1 MKPAPRLTDFR
12 LGLVTIGNEGRK
24 VSLVLWCAQ
33 HPAQLDER
41 QAAVYLAPGKSDPM
55 TVVRKSDA
63 TDATVIALDKVH
75 GDAPSRQCCPKRL
88 PVVAVAEDC
97 GNGVIQLV
105 LHRIPTFEVAA
116 PDIPLALAEGQSVLP
131 CQSLGDC
138 CRCTEIAVALDGIS
152 VIIDTVVNDMDVTM
166 RLVMV
171 PEYHEL
177 GVYNPTSAEIPL
189 CHFCHEL
196 VGEPGGVIR
205 VDTQ

>member
-1 MKPAPRLTDFR
+1 M
-12 LGLVTIGNEGRK
+12 
-24 VSLVLWCAQ
+24 
-33 HPAQLDER
+33 
-41 QAAVYLAPGKSDPM
+41 
-55 TVVRKSDA
+55 
-63 TDATVIALDKVH
+63 DKVH

-105 LHRIPTFEVAA
+105 LHRIPAFEVAA
-116 PDIPLALAEGQSVLP
+116 PYIPLPLAKGQSVLP
-131 CQSLGDC
+131 RQSLGDC
-138 CRCTEIAVALDGIS
+138 CRCTEIAVALYGIA

-177 GVYNPTSAEIPL
+177 RVHNPTSAEILL

-196 VGEPGGVIR
+196 VGEPGFVIW
-205 VDTQ
+205 VETQ